1 MKGSRETRFPFL
13 LYPHRLLS
21 VLKVVL
27 EVLGGGAVL
36 RYAQRR
42 GGRPSVGSLLYFY
55 VVYGFLFA
63 LLKSYSLRIAV
74 FSLAKLYLPK
84 NCAAKLL
91 MSTAL

>member
-1 MKGSRETRFPFL
+1 MRKEE
-13 LYPHRLLS
+13 
-21 VLKVVL
+21 
-27 EVLGGGAVL
+27 EVT
-36 RYAQRR
+36 
-42 GGRPSVGSLLYFY
+42 PCVGSLLYFY

-74 FSLAKLYLPK
+74 FSLAKLYLPQ

>member
-1 MKGSRETRFPFL
+1 MTRIARKTLCAPSNYSGSC
-13 LYPHRLLS
+13 S
-21 VLKVVL
+21 G
-27 EVLGGGAVL
+27 GGGAVL

-74 FSLAKLYLPK
+74 FSLAKLYLPQ